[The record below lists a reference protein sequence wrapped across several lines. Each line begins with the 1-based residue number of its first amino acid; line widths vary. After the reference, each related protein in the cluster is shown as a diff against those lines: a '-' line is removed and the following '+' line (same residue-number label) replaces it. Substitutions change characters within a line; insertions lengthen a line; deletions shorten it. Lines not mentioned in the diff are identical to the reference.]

1 MKKPVTST
9 PVQLADNAL
18 SKVSGAAH
26 IPTPQRSLS
35 TKESGPITVVTPPV
49 YITMAI
55 GEGGG
60 DLPIYL

>member
-1 MKKPVTST
+1 MKNSVTST
-9 PVQLADNAL
+9 PVQLADDAL
-18 SKVSGAAH
+18 NNVSGAAQ

-35 TKESGPITVVTPPV
+35 TKDSGPVTVVTPPV

-60 DLPIYL
+60 DLPVYL

>member
-1 MKKPVTST
+1 MKNSVTST
-9 PVQLADNAL
+9 PVQLADDAL
-18 SKVSGAAH
+18 SNVSGAAH

-35 TKESGPITVVTPPV
+35 AKDTGPITVVTPPV

-60 DLPIYL
+60 DLPVYL